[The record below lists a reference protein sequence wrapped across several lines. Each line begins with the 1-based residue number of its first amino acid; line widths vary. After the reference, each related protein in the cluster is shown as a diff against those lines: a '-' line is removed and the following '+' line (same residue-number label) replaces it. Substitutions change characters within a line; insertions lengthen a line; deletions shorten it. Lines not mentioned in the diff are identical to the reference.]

1 MKLTAVVK
9 TLCKDKRHYVFISQK
24 ENSSTLFPRK
34 ETNERKRRKAN
45 TDVKNKEEEAKDTK
59 PKFF

>member
-9 TLCKDKRHYVFISQK
+9 TNGVTYLEAKK
-24 ENSSTLFPRK
+24 ENSSTLFPNKRK
-34 ETNERKRRKAN
+34 QKAN
-45 TDVKNKEEEAKDTK
+45 IDVKNKEEEAKDTK

>member
-34 ETNERKRRKAN
+34 ETNERKRKAN

>member
-9 TLCKDKRHYVFISQK
+9 TNGVTYLEAKK

-34 ETNERKRRKAN
+34 ETKKKKRKAN

>member
-34 ETNERKRRKAN
+34 ETKKKKRKAN

>member
-34 ETNERKRRKAN
+34 EMNKRKQKAN
-45 TDVKNKEEEAKDTK
+45 IDVKNKEEEAKDTK

>member
-9 TLCKDKRHYVFISQK
+9 TNGVTYLEAKK

-34 ETNERKRRKAN
+34 EMNKRKQKAN
-45 TDVKNKEEEAKDTK
+45 IDVKNKEEEAKDTK